1 MIVINLILLEFMEV
15 RIMVKELFGKR
26 IKVFLFLS
34 IKLNS
39 CYDQKSL
46 RLLIYVSKIRRL

>member
-1 MIVINLILLEFMEV
+1 MIIITRIHAQKNGKGLFGTIIVINLILLEFMEAP
-15 RIMVKELFGKR
+15 IMVKGLFGKR

-39 CYDQKSL
+39 
-46 RLLIYVSKIRRL
+46 